1 MAYDAGML
9 RFVIREIN
17 EKLTNG
23 KVDKIYQPSREEAV
37 FLIRCGG
44 EDHRLYINA
53 GGSARMNL
61 TSRKTENPT
70 TPPMFCMMLRKHFQ
84 GAKFAGAEQ
93 LGFERA
99 VRLTFDTHD
108 DLGFAAKKHVVC
120 ELMGRFSNIII
131 TDSED
136 KIIGVLKSIDFTTSE
151 KRQVLSGM
159 KYELP
164 PKQDKYDPLSDET
177 DERFFKKLAASVEPD
192 KSAEKFI
199 MSNFAGLSPLI
210 AREIVYRAAGRTDA
224 TMHEA
229 SRDLWRMYEQMI
241 SAIKNYDGVPCLV
254 RDENGIPAEYAFVEI
269 RQYGG
274 LSGQTKM
281 SVEKIDTYGELIDEY
296 FDERSRNERLHK
308 RAADIFKLL
317 SNAETRITKKIN
329 LQKEELTACEDG
341 EKFRLWG
348 DLITANIY
356 KLKRGMSECT
366 VQNYMSENFED
377 VTIPLDKRLTPSQNA
392 QVYYKK
398 YNKSKAAKI
407 HLSEQLR
414 LADEELEYVY
424 SVLDALSRAEGERE
438 LAEIRAELY
447 HSGYASKMK
456 NYTEKKQSAPSI
468 AKYETS
474 EGYTVFCGRNNI
486 ANDYLTTRLASRS
499 DWWFHVK
506 NQPGSHVVLIE
517 KDGEDEPTER
527 AFTEA
532 AEIAAYNSK
541 ARGGVM
547 IPVDYMKV
555 SKVKKP
561 AGAKPGLVVYTTNW
575 TAYVTPD
582 EERIEKMKRK

>member
-9 RFVIREIN
+9 RFVIHEMN

-23 KVDKIYQPSREEAV
+23 KVDKIYQPSRDEAV
-37 FLIRCGG
+37 FVIRCGG
-44 EDHRLYINA
+44 EEHRLHINA
-53 GGSARMNL
+53 GGGARMNL
-61 TSRKTENPT
+61 TSIKPENPA

-84 GAKFAGAEQ
+84 GARFAGVTQ

-99 VRLTFDTHD
+99 ARITFDTHD
-108 DLGFAAKKHVVC
+108 DLGFATQKHVIC

-131 TDSED
+131 TNAED

-159 KYELP
+159 TYELP
-164 PKQDKYDPLSDET
+164 PKQDKYDPLDDGV
-177 DERFFKKLAASVEPD
+177 DERFFKKLAAAAEPD

-199 MSNFAGLSPLI
+199 MANFAGISPLI
-210 AREIVYRAAGRTDA
+210 AREIVFRAAGRVDA
-224 TMHEA
+224 TMHDA
-229 SRDLWRMYEQMI
+229 ARDLWRMFDATITNIRNCE
-241 SAIKNYDGVPCLV
+241 GTPCII
-254 RDENGIPAEYAFVEI
+254 RDEHGIPAEYAFMEI
-269 RQYGG
+269 RQYGR
-274 LSGQTKM
+274 TM
-281 SVEKIDTYGELIDEY
+281 TTENMETFGELIDEY
-296 FDERSRNERLHK
+296 FGERSRNERLHR

-317 SNAETRITKKIN
+317 SNAETRITKKIG
-329 LQKEELTACEDG
+329 LQKEELAACEDG

-356 KLKRGMSECT
+356 RLKRGLTECQ
-366 VQNYMSENFED
+366 VQNYMSEDYETI
-377 VTIPLDKRLTPSQNA
+377 TIPLDKRLSPSANA

-398 YNKSKAAKI
+398 YNKSKAAKV
-407 HLSEQLR
+407 HLAEQIE
-414 LADEELEYVY
+414 AAEEELVYVY
-424 SVLDALSRAEGERE
+424 SVLDALSRAEGEKE

-456 NYTEKKQSAPSI
+456 NYTEKKQTAPSI

-474 EGYTVFCGRNNI
+474 EGYTVLCGRNNI
-486 ANDYLTTRLASRS
+486 ANDYLTTKLADRS

-506 NQPGSHVVLIE
+506 NQPGSHVVLVE

-582 EERIEKMKRK
+582 EERIEKMKRKN